1 MTPPDRIPTI
11 VNHDGHYYAAG
22 HTRANNGILP
32 LASGAMLIRCSQPS
46 GSVQLVLDVT
56 GYLQ

>member
-1 MTPPDRIPTI
+1 MTYVGKRDREVLGAKALP
-11 VNHDGHYYAAG
+11 VNRLLG
-22 HTRANNGILP
+22 
-32 LASGAMLIRCSQPS
+32 QPS